1 LKYEFEIFERIISGD
16 LSPFLQSS
24 VDLKKY
30 TFLLK
35 EKHENCYNIVLANF
49 KKTGSKYSLLNKKVI
64 SSLHPF
70 ANEVTNPQKDL
81 FQKMAMDDLSS
92 EVYKLLEIKK
102 SSILSIAFS
111 NLPNKTSLVIKETRD
126 CESIPGNEARYYYY
140 NDLLKSEVLRIKESI
155 KNKIFDF
162 ANDDETEHYI
172 NKLQKALIN
181 LSFQIIKFFNAKQQ
195 QDLYKHA
202 DEFTDVD
209 ILNLCFLSLE
219 ELMRFFEKNY
229 LNYIDKDIKIPYR
242 SALIKIYNVNE
253 KLDVVKTNLLNLDIE
268 PILLKIIYEPFLR
281 LRNVSIDT
289 RMTYKDLIYCT
300 TYLDAFYDEITE
312 NPKINSS
319 EIIELL
325 YCINYNSIEFQ
336 NYKTK
341 KFKLESESREEYSE
355 KIDYLYHCLKSI
367 SQRNCKVNIAYDKD
381 LPSIK
386 HQLIS
391 WVEEEITYL
400 SKKLQ
405 LTSTPKSLNLFSDEV
420 KVKLQSGLTVAQLA
434 FFFKLQADVG
444 IISHKIQRDIF
455 RHIAENYQTS
465 KVSEISV
472 ESLKNKY
479 YQVDTATI
487 EAIKDKTIEILN
499 QIKNQ

>member
-1 LKYEFEIFERIISGD
+1 MKYEFEIFERIISGN
-16 LSPFLQSS
+16 LSPFAHRYE
-24 VDLKKY
+24 DLNNY
-30 TFLLK
+30 PFLLK
-35 EKHENCYNIVLANF
+35 EKHENCYNIIHANF
-49 KKTGSKYSLLNKKVI
+49 KKSGTKYTLLNKKIV

-70 ANEVTNPQKDL
+70 ANVIANPQKDL
-81 FQKMAMDDLSS
+81 FQKMAIDDLSS
-92 EVYKLLEIKK
+92 EVCKLLEINKL
-102 SSILSIAFS
+102 SILGISFS
-111 NLPNKTSLVIKETRD
+111 NFPNKTSLTIKEARN
-126 CESIPGNEARYYYY
+126 CENIPGNEARYYYY
-140 NDLLKSEVLRIKESI
+140 NDLLKEEVIRIKENI
-155 KNKIFDF
+155 KTRIFEL
-162 ANDDETEHYI
+162 ANDEETEHYI
-172 NKLQKALIN
+172 NKLQKALVN
-181 LSFQIIKFFNAKQQ
+181 LSFQVIKLFNPKQQ
-195 QDLYKHA
+195 QDLYKYA

-209 ILNLCFLSLE
+209 ILNLCFISLE
-219 ELMRFFEKNY
+219 DLMRFFEKNY

-242 SALIKIYNVNE
+242 SALIKIYNVNQ
-253 KLDVVKTNLLNLDIE
+253 KLDVVKTNLLTLDID
-268 PILLKIIYEPFLR
+268 PSLLKIIYQPFLR
-281 LRNVSIDT
+281 IGNVSLEA
-289 RMTYKDLIYCT
+289 RMTYKDLIYHT
-300 TYLDAFYDEITE
+300 TYLDAFYDEIIE
-312 NPKINSS
+312 NPKLNTSD
-319 EIIELL
+319 IIDIL
-325 YCINYNSIEFQ
+325 YCVNYNSIEFQ
-336 NYKTK
+336 NFKTK
-341 KFKLESESREEYSE
+341 KFKLESDSREEYSE

-405 LTSTPKSLNLFSDEV
+405 LSSTPKSLNLFSDDE

>member
-1 LKYEFEIFERIISGD
+1 MKYEFEIFERIINGN
-16 LSPFLQSS
+16 LSPFSQSAD
-24 VDLKKY
+24 DLKKY
-30 TFLLK
+30 ALLLK
-35 EKHENCYNIVLANF
+35 DKHQSCYNIIIANF
-49 KKTGSKYSLLNKKVI
+49 KKTGSKYSLLNKKVV
-64 SSLHPF
+64 SSLHPAAIEF
-70 ANEVTNPQKDL
+70 VNPQSDL
-81 FQKMAMDDLSS
+81 FQSMSIDELSPD
-92 EVYKLLEIKK
+92 VCKLLEVQKK
-102 SSILSIAFS
+102 SIVKISYS
-111 NLPNKTSLVIKETRD
+111 NFPNKTTLSIKEVRN

-140 NDLLKSEVLRIKESI
+140 NELLKEEILRIKESI
-155 KNKIFDF
+155 KAKIFEL
-162 ANDDETEHYI
+162 ANDEETEHYI

-181 LSFQIIKFFNAKQQ
+181 LSFQIIKFFNPKQQ
-195 QDLYKHA
+195 QDLYKYA

-209 ILNLCFLSLE
+209 ILNLCFISLE

-242 SALIKIYNVNE
+242 SALIKIYNVNQ
-253 KLDVVKTNLLNLDIE
+253 KLDAVKTNLLTLEIDSS
-268 PILLKIIYEPFLR
+268 LLKIIYVPFLR
-281 LRNVSIDT
+281 LSSVSLDD

-300 TYLDAFYDEITE
+300 TYLDAFYDEISE
-312 NPKINSS
+312 NPKLTASD
-319 EIIELL
+319 IIEIL

-341 KFKLESESREEYSE
+341 KFKRESDNLEAYSE
-355 KIDYLYHCLKSI
+355 KIDYLYHCLKLI

-386 HQLIS
+386 HQLTS

-400 SKKLQ
+400 NKKIQ
-405 LTSTPKSLNLFSDEV
+405 LTTAPRELNLFSDQE

-479 YQVDTATI
+479 YQVDNSTI

-499 QIKNQ
+499 QIKIQ